1 MMIEPVEMRTPSRH
15 TTPHPRHRTSYSPN
29 PQRNRKT
36 MRSGSIYSR
45 KLPAASSW
53 IHHVFALVNSPVF
66 FITPAASKATGDVK
80 HIASPVKNIASPASF
95 IAGVYVRLMQYSMHP
110 LHERLQGCYRF
121 NPELTM
127 CPCMK
132 DCCCV
137 DSVSKMNGEQ
147 GIAVLRD
154 ERYLIRLAASV

>member
-1 MMIEPVEMRTPSRH
+1 MRTQSRH
-15 TTPHPRHRTSYSPN
+15 TNPHPHHRASYSPN

-45 KLPAASSW
+45 RLPAAPSW
-53 IHHVFALVNSPVF
+53 VHHIFALVNPPVF
-66 FITPAASKATGDVK
+66 FITPAATKATGDVK
-80 HIASPVKNIASPASF
+80 HIASPVSIGSSPVKNIASPAAF
-95 IAGVYVRLMQYSMHP
+95 IAGVYVRLRQYSMHP

-137 DSVSKMNGEQ
+137 DCVSKMNGEQ
-147 GIAVLRD
+147 G
-154 ERYLIRLAASV
+154 